1 MGGVGYVVL
10 WGEECTNG
18 RDGGDDL
25 AQLQLVQD
33 GRLSGR
39 VQADHQDT
47 HLLLAP
53 EAIEQLRECETHLGG
68 CRVGV
73 VELWREMQGDQQMVP
88 GSLLAKGSHSI
99 TTPLAALIYAVS
111 AESICLAGERAAH
124 TCPLRRPSADIWHRR
139 NFGGHMSS
147 WLIEARHPHHPQA
160 PQFR

>member
-1 MGGVGYVVL
+1 MLLVWGVWDTWCCG
-10 WGEECTNG
+10 ECTNG

-88 GSLLAKGSHSI
+88 GLLLAKRSHS
-99 TTPLAALIYAVS
+99 TATPLAAALIYAPPPNAS
-111 AESICLAGERAAH
+111 ALPASERRTPVLSADPALTSGIDGILEA
-124 TCPLRRPSADIWHRR
+124 TCPA
-139 NFGGHMSS
+139 G
-147 WLIEARHPHHPQA
+147 
-160 PQFR
+160 